1 MSPVFHAHTETVGFK
16 WNGDGDSCMRFR
28 FRQLMVVTTGLTFV
42 LMLLGIYTAAFGAGL
57 TCGARWPF
65 CDGWLGLFPAN
76 IPSFIEWF
84 HRLIAMITGFVI
96 LGTAYAAWTRSDDRR
111 VAWSVTLAVLLLPL
125 QIGLGA
131 VTVTLSGLFP
141 WGYAPSVQVLHY
153 TVALVILALLTVG
166 TALTVSPT
174 NTRATNRPSRSQLR
188 RLTATVLVLLPIQY
202 LFSYGTLFVYSANV
216 QIIYYALS
224 LAMFALLI
232 TTAVWTAESTGTTT
246 STASASV
253 ASTFTRLKWLSTLGT
268 GLLAVQ
274 MLIDRQLWGT
284 IIPPFVSDGLS
295 LVLFVLLL
303 VAGWIVFRDNGS
315 MPTGAQTQN
324 SD

>member
-1 MSPVFHAHTETVGFK
+1 
-16 WNGDGDSCMRFR
+16 MRFR

>member
-1 MSPVFHAHTETVGFK
+1 
-16 WNGDGDSCMRFR
+16 MRFR

-141 WGYAPSVQVLHY
+141 WGYAPSVQILHY

-174 NTRATNRPSRSQLR
+174 TSGAGRTHRPSRSQLR

-232 TTAVWTAESTGTTT
+232 TTAVWTAESTGTST
-246 STASASV
+246 STSTSSVPAS
-253 ASTFTRLKWLSTLGT
+253 FTRLKWLSTLGT

-303 VAGWIVFRDNGS
+303 VAGWVVFRDNGS
-315 MPTGAQTQN
+315 MPSGAQTQN